1 MILVCNGNPPL
12 LYKANRVGK
21 ILREAKS
28 PDAPNTTSVRAEVL
42 SRGPSIPVYVY
53 GVHMV
58 SLLPLL
64 VGGWCMYWWY
74 KREIGVGSLIKTS
87 RKAKRATTQ
96 TIRPWKGNMISTR
109 RFRWLD
115 CVPERNNEMWS
126 KASNPL
132 HQAAC
137 PALQLFF
144 WTSRAL

>member
-64 VGGWCMYWWY
+64 VGG
-74 KREIGVGSLIKTS
+74 
-87 RKAKRATTQ
+87 
-96 TIRPWKGNMISTR
+96 
-109 RFRWLD
+109 
-115 CVPERNNEMWS
+115 
-126 KASNPL
+126 
-132 HQAAC
+132 
-137 PALQLFF
+137 
-144 WTSRAL
+144 